1 MSTARS
7 RAPFE
12 PNRADLAKLFDK
24 VPPHAHE
31 AECALLGSMILDS
44 RVIGDVIE
52 IISDAGDFYFGKHSA
67 IFDALVFLYDHH
79 ESIDIVQIK
88 HRLDDQKML
97 DDVGGVDYLLKIAQ
111 SVPDPTNA
119 KYYAKLVRDKA
130 VLRKLI
136 DAAGKIL
143 HDAYT
148 SRDPVQNLLD
158 EAEREIFDIADG
170 PGGNDVATLE
180 TLLQETYARL
190 EAQEGRHITG
200 LASGFFELDEMTAG
214 LQPGELIIVAA
225 RPSMGK
231 AQPMDAKVLTLEGW
245 TRMGDLKVGQRL
257 ASVDGKASKVVGIF
271 PQGRRPVYR
280 ITFADGRST
289 ECCDEHLWRVGY
301 RGWPEPRV
309 VTTAKLRDM
318 LGRKRYRNRVWIETF
333 GGDFGSDD
341 ELPLDPWLLGVL
353 IGDGSLG
360 GTSVRFSSAD
370 SALVERVAQ
379 TVGAHMTITAAGGY
393 DYRITQTGG
402 AHQRGQ
408 QGVRANPVKSA
419 LQDLGL
425 WGCDAT
431 SKFIPSSYLRASRE
445 SRMRLIAGLVDTD
458 GWVEKWGSLRYA
470 TSSEQLAKDVVELI
484 RSLGGTGSYR
494 RKSTAYSYQGA
505 RRLGQPTFVCNLQHP
520 DARDMATVEGK
531 KARLAEGRS
540 RSRRLN
546 VVAIEPMRTVDT
558 QCIAVSH
565 PSHLYITDD
574 FIVTHNT
581 AFAVNIAEHVS
592 AVDKQPAAVFSLEM
606 SKQQLAQRLLCSH
619 SGVNSHDLR
628 RNMIRTDDWPRLHN
642 SVSVLSEAPLFID
655 DTPGL
660 TLLQL
665 RAKARRMAAQHHI
678 KLIVIDYLQLMSAP
692 GSESRQQEVSEISR
706 GIKAMARDLR
716 LPVICLSQL
725 NRQSEGREGH
735 RPRMSDLRESGSI
748 EQDADVVMML
758 HREEYYHINTPEWAQ
773 ENPDKV
779 GVAEIIICKQ
789 RNGPTGVVN
798 LKFDGSTTRF
808 QNLSHQAPPGGY

>member
-1 MSTARS
+1 MSTART

-52 IISDAGDFYFGKHSA
+52 IISEAGDFYFGKHSA

-170 PGGNDVATLE
+170 PGGSDVATLE

-231 AQPMDAKVLTLEGW
+231 
-245 TRMGDLKVGQRL
+245 
-257 ASVDGKASKVVGIF
+257 
-271 PQGRRPVYR
+271 
-280 ITFADGRST
+280 
-289 ECCDEHLWRVGY
+289 
-301 RGWPEPRV
+301 
-309 VTTAKLRDM
+309 
-318 LGRKRYRNRVWIETF
+318 
-333 GGDFGSDD
+333 
-341 ELPLDPWLLGVL
+341 
-353 IGDGSLG
+353 
-360 GTSVRFSSAD
+360 
-370 SALVERVAQ
+370 
-379 TVGAHMTITAAGGY
+379 
-393 DYRITQTGG
+393 
-402 AHQRGQ
+402 
-408 QGVRANPVKSA
+408 
-419 LQDLGL
+419 
-425 WGCDAT
+425 
-431 SKFIPSSYLRASRE
+431 
-445 SRMRLIAGLVDTD
+445 
-458 GWVEKWGSLRYA
+458 
-470 TSSEQLAKDVVELI
+470 
-484 RSLGGTGSYR
+484 
-494 RKSTAYSYQGA
+494 
-505 RRLGQPTFVCNLQHP
+505 
-520 DARDMATVEGK
+520 
-531 KARLAEGRS
+531 
-540 RSRRLN
+540 
-546 VVAIEPMRTVDT
+546 
-558 QCIAVSH
+558 
-565 PSHLYITDD
+565 
-574 FIVTHNT
+574 T

-678 KLIVIDYLQLMSAP
+678 KLIVVDYLQLMSAP